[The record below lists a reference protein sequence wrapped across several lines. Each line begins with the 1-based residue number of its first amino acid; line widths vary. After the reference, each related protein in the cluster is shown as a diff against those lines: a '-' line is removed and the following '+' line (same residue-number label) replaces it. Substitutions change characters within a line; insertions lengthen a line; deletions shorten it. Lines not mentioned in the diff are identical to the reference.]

1 MSQSLSSQVCKKQL
15 CKHTAVAH
23 MSQCQVH
30 SSRAM
35 RQRGQP
41 GRHTMV
47 DGAGAET
54 IPQAH
59 SPSSLNGRAECKST
73 TLDEK
78 MQNFP
83 RKAAQVGAHFVAP
96 CISCPSR
103 SLFCGRK
110 IELWHVRALENLNAA
125 ISTAR
130 RHLSV
135 LKGGRPRSLHHS
147 HSDHD
152 DSTHLAVRSWCPGR
166 TLRGPGTNSPPQPT
180 FHPVQKRASQSHR
193 RVCVDITRI
202 VGSGTFSAGGLG
214 ARGSLGQWALIRAR
228 VPHNVLT

>member
-1 MSQSLSSQVCKKQL
+1 
-15 CKHTAVAH
+15 

-30 SSRAM
+30 SSRA
-35 RQRGQP
+35 RRPRGQA
-41 GRHTMV
+41 GLVRHTMV

-59 SPSSLNGRAECKST
+59 SPLNGRAGCKST
-73 TLDEK
+73 TLGEK

-83 RKAAQVGAHFVAP
+83 RKAAQVGTHFVAL

-103 SLFCGRK
+103 GLFLAERLDFGRYA
-110 IELWHVRALENLNAA
+110 ENGPMENLNAA

-135 LKGGRPRSLHHS
+135 LKGGRPKSLHHS

-214 ARGSLGQWALIRAR
+214 ARDRA
-228 VPHNVLT
+228 